1 MDYLFIYLFIIYLF
15 SRGVGWRRRCCGRR
29 ETCWSTTSPRHSP
42 CSATLSMCV
51 RRTLVRSCSWGLTRV
66 FVVVCG
72 RRTQNTVQVTRS
84 FQVGKG
90 YHHIDSE
97 VKAYGLAQY
106 LFSAKHRF
114 TLQVSP
120 PHYTQHATHTRHT
133 RTHDTHNIRRTESGT
148 QQRKRRSLR
157 PETGVRRWSAEAFS

>member
-1 MDYLFIYLFIIYLF
+1 VL
-15 SRGVGWRRRCCGRR
+15 R
-29 ETCWSTTSPRHSP
+29 EEGDVLVYDITEALPVFGHIVNVRSPHPR
-42 CSATLSMCV
+42 AV
-51 RRTLVRSCSWGLTRV
+51 VLVRLTRM
-66 FVVVCG
+66 FTVVCG

-97 VKAYGLAQY
+97 VKAYGLAQH

-133 RTHDTHNIRRTESGT
+133 HDTHTTHTRHIRHTHTTHTTSTDGIVCRAMIRT
-148 QQRKRRSLR
+148 KRRCSSR
-157 PETGVRRWSAEAFS
+157 IRCG